1 MPKFLFEA
9 KYVGAGIEGLLKEG
23 GSNRRAAL
31 DQLFMSLGGAI
42 ESFYYAFGEHDAIV
56 IGDLPDNATAA
67 ALALKINASTAAYCR
82 VVVLMTLQEIDNA
95 VQKTPMYR
103 PPGTSADEMEVAK
116 WDSEGGHPAPP

>member
-1 MPKFLFEA
+1 MPKFLIEA

-31 DQLFMSLGGAI
+31 DQLFMSLGGSI
-42 ESFYYAFGEHDAIV
+42 ESFYFAFGEHDALV

-82 VVVLMTLQEIDNA
+82 VVVLMTLQEIDDA
-95 VQKTPMYR
+95 VQKTSMYR
-103 PPGTSADEMEVAK
+103 PPGTSPDEMEVAK
-116 WDSEGGHPAPP
+116 WDSEGGHPAPA